1 MTQQDL
7 HGLEQALRENDALL
21 GAIVSRAPVAF
32 AITDEHGNITHAAG
46 PGRDVIGI
54 DPRSAIGS
62 TVFETFAEVPDVI
75 VAFHRAM
82 AGDTFVAPF
91 VLAGRTFETW
101 CSPLYDHEGHVAGV
115 VGVATDVTAQLE
127 GERRLRESE
136 ARWRALTESSSDII
150 AILEADGTLRYG
162 TPAAA
167 RILGYENLSMFG
179 TNVFD
184 IVHPDDLERVLRQSA
199 KNAATPG
206 VSPPLEYRMRHA
218 DGSWRWVE
226 SIGHNLLH
234 DPDIRGTIVTTR
246 DITER
251 KEAEEALRASEA
263 RFRALVQNSTDMI
276 AVINPDGRVRYA
288 SPASAQL
295 MGHSEDTTSGAS
307 PWEFVHPDDHKTVA
321 ENLATMMADPGAT
334 ARFECRVRH
343 ANGTWRHVEAIGTN
357 LIDDPAVQ
365 GYVFNSRDITD
376 RKEAE
381 DQLALHA
388 YHDILTGLPNR
399 ALFLDRLGMALARAR
414 RRPCSVAVLFLDI
427 DRFQVINDSLG
438 HTAGDLLLVSVAQR
452 LESTLRPEDT
462 VARFGGDE
470 FTILCED
477 VASDLEPIAIA
488 ERVARALAEPFAVD
502 DREVFLTTS
511 IGIAVA
517 RHDVAQ
523 AESLLR
529 DADAA
534 MYRAKERGR
543 ARFEVFDEAMRSGA
557 MARLEIANAL
567 PRAIERNELCLHYQ
581 PIIDLRDGDIVGVEA
596 LLRWERPSGMWLP
609 EAFVPL
615 AEETGL
621 IVPIGEWVLIEACA
635 QLADWQRRYEL
646 PMSFSISVNL
656 SAGQLG
662 QPRLAQALE
671 AALCDVAEPSSLW
684 LELTETALMADE
696 DAAIAT
702 LRGFK
707 ERGVSL
713 SVDDFGTGYSSLSYL
728 NRLPIDALKV
738 DRAFVSGL
746 DSDPGDQAIA
756 KAVVGLAHTLGL
768 GAVAEGV
775 ETRAQLDELRSL
787 GCDGAQGFLFSRPL
801 PPPEIEALLASH
813 PRW

>member
-1 MTQQDL
+1 MTEQDL
-7 HGLEQALRENDALL
+7 YGFEQAVRDSEALL
-21 GAIVSRAPVAF
+21 GAIIANAPIAVAMSDADGVF
-32 AITDEHGNITHAAG
+32 TFAAG
-46 PGRDVIGI
+46 PGRDVIGV
-54 DPRSAIGS
+54 DPSRLVGYS
-62 TVFETFAEVPDVI
+62 VFRAFAEYPAVVDGFRK
-75 VAFHRAM
+75 AL
-82 AGDTFVAPF
+82 AGETVSQSLDI
-91 VLAGRTFETW
+91 LGRTFHTW
-101 CSPLYDHEGHVAGV
+101 LAPLQSPDGSTRGV
-115 VGVATDVTAQLE
+115 LGVASDVTQQEAYAEEL
-127 GERRLRESE
+127 RRSE
-136 ARWRALTESSSDII
+136 ARWRVLTRNASDMI
-150 AILEADGTLRYG
+150 AIIEADGTLRYG

-167 RILGYENLSMFG
+167 RVLGYDDLSKFG

-184 IVHPDDLERVLRQSA
+184 LVHPDDRERVMRESL
-199 KNAATPG
+199 KNLGQPG
-206 VSPPLEYRMRHA
+206 VSPPMQYRMQHA

-226 SIGHNLLH
+226 SIGNNLLH
-234 DPDIRGTIVTTR
+234 DPDVRGVVVTTR
-246 DITER
+246 DVTER
-251 KEAEEALRASEA
+251 RLAEEALRASEE
-263 RFRALVQNSTDMI
+263 RFKALVQNSSDMI
-276 AVINPDGRVRYA
+276 AVIDPDGRVRYA
-288 SPASAQL
+288 SPASATL
-295 MGHSEDTTSGAS
+295 MGYSEESTTGVS
-307 PWEFVHPDDHKTVA
+307 PWDVIHPDDHNRIS
-321 ENLATMMADPGAT
+321 EHLAVIFATPGAT

-357 LIDDPAVQ
+357 LVDHPAVR

-388 YHDILTGLPNR
+388 YHDMLTGLPNR

-414 RRPCSVAVLFLDI
+414 RRPGSVAVLFLDI

-438 HTAGDLLLVSVAQR
+438 HAAGDLLLVSVAQR

-488 ERVARALAEPFAVD
+488 ERVSRALAEPYAVD

-511 IGIAVA
+511 IGIAVSP
-517 RHDVAQ
+517 HDVAQ
-523 AESLLR
+523 ADSLLR

-543 ARFEVFDEAMRSGA
+543 ARFEVFDEDMRSRAMR
-557 MARLEIANAL
+557 RLEIANAL
-567 PRAIERNELCLHYQ
+567 PRAVERNELHLHYQ
-581 PIIDLRDGDIVGVEA
+581 PIIDLRDGEIVGVEA
-596 LLRWERPSGMWLP
+596 LLRWERAGQMWAP

-621 IVPIGEWVLIEACA
+621 IVPIGEWVLQEACR
-635 QLADWQRRYEL
+635 QLAEWQARFDL
-646 PMSFSISVNL
+646 PPVFSMSVNL

-671 AALCDVAEPSSLW
+671 AALRDVDDPSSVW

-696 DAAIAT
+696 AAAVAT

-707 ERGVSL
+707 SRGVSL

-738 DRAFVSGL
+738 DRAFVRGL
-746 DSDPGDQAIA
+746 DSDPGDHAIA

-775 ETRAQLDELRSL
+775 ETAAQLSELRAL
-787 GCDGAQGFLFSRPL
+787 GCDGAQGFLFSRPV
-801 PPPEIEALLASH
+801 PPREIEALLASH